1 MSWVRAGFS
10 QRSRSY
16 DDRGRPSAA
25 GAALRWRGW
34 SAPGRFALHLIGF
47 EVAFATKLKASEG
60 NPCAYITR
68 RRLITPPRKGSI
80 QRGPPQ
86 FTAPDP
92 RPLSRGLC
100 QNPVHLA

>member
-68 RRLITPPRKGSI
+68 RRLITPPRNGRLRHI
-80 QRGPPQ
+80 R
-86 FTAPDP
+86 
-92 RPLSRGLC
+92 
-100 QNPVHLA
+100 VVVLAGHCG